1 MGHTVTIIQVL
12 VTLIIL
18 FTSFILYRI
27 YSQSSSASLSS
38 AGQAPNLDEALNKIL
53 ELQKNAAPVAA
64 VTEATPEIESL
75 REELI
80 KSKNI
85 IKELEQKNS
94 ELNNGLEA
102 TSIAKADPAETE
114 ALKTKVTDL
123 EGRLAEYE
131 IIAEDIADLGRY
143 KDENIKLLKE
153 IESLKAGLGSAS
165 IPTSP
170 TITPSVE
177 TPSNITQ
184 EAEVVAEPAASIEPS
199 STPPVDTGDS
209 SVADAFSQFATSV
222 VEDVQPPH
230 SKNDD
235 EEVSEAF
242 APIIQDIDALVASTE
257 APVDEKLLNAFEQ
270 AVSTESTE
278 PPHVIKNEEEY
289 KEELLSEFENFVKKK
304 E

>member
-153 IESLKAGLGSAS
+153 IESLKAGSGSATTP
-165 IPTSP
+165 ITS
-170 TITPSVE
+170 SVE
-177 TPSNITQ
+177 APSNITQ
-184 EAEVVAEPAASIEPS
+184 EAEVVVEPAASIEPS
-199 STPPVDTGDS
+199 LTPPVDTGDS